1 VTSSDRGLAIV
12 FGASSGIGRAAAEAL
27 WGSRRY
33 DALLT
38 VDIAPAPGVGE
49 REHLRADLSVERE
62 RTRVIDAV
70 LAVPE
75 RIAALVWSVGV
86 AEPAPPGVARWPLW
100 REIVEVDLMAAAHVL
115 CALHDRVV
123 VDAAAVV
130 VVDSTAADVGSA
142 TSPPYAAAKAGCR
155 ALSRS
160 LAVLTGTSGA
170 RYNSLAPGP
179 IETPLG
185 ARLAERMGTTQRVFS
200 DRTIAK
206 RPGSPAE
213 VASAVEY
220 LCSPAASYVNGTVL
234 VVDGGY
240 LAG

>member
-1 VTSSDRGLAIV
+1 MTDAGGLAIV
-12 FGASSGIGRAAAEAL
+12 FGGSSGIGRASAEAL
-27 WGSRRY
+27 AGSGRY
-33 DALLT
+33 DALVT
-38 VDIAPAPGVGE
+38 VDVAPAPGMGE
-49 REHLRADLSVERE
+49 REHVRADLSAELDRK
-62 RTRVIDAV
+62 RVIDAV
-70 LAVPE
+70 LAFPD
-75 RIAALVWSVGV
+75 RIAAVVWSVGI
-86 AEPAPPGVARWPLW
+86 AEPAPPRISKWPLW
-100 REIVEVDLMAAAHVL
+100 REILEVDLIAAAHVL

-123 VDAAAVV
+123 LDAAAVV

-142 TSPPYAAAKAGCR
+142 TSPAYAGAKAGCR
-155 ALSRS
+155 ALTRS

-185 ARLAERMGTTQRVFS
+185 TRLAEHLGTTQQHFG

-206 RPGSPAE
+206 RLGRPAE
-213 VASAVEY
+213 VAAAVEY
-220 LCSPAASYVNGTVL
+220 LCGPGAAYVNGTVL